1 MQQSEGAG
9 RTSMFSNRRGMSV
22 AMAAIVMAVIVI
34 IGGVGTFAALNS
46 VGASKTTK
54 TSCAPASACGTST
67 SNNDVTLFIPYTVG
81 AGQTYAVVAAGASV
95 PATVGVTGTE
105 TIQTFNVAWAPG
117 QTSTGSTG
125 SLSYTYATPGI
136 YTVYANATTPAGV
149 THTGNSQIIP
159 LKVNPSATSIGA
171 GYYPTTIVTLTNTTG
186 GPNPW
191 ISAGGFV
198 TVNGTYTAAPANALY
213 STVAPTLTTP
223 ATSTQSGL
231 VSGSNFVSAKYTFS
245 TAGYYPITMVSAV
258 TGPSGTLYENYTW
271 GVYVGAGL
279 SCAVCSAP
287 HQSSPH
293 PSTLVYYSL
302 AAGGALTLD
311 PAADY
316 YSVGYE
322 VGQSI
327 DESLV
332 YFNGTDDGQTPS
344 NFVAGAATCVPGG
357 PQCAA
362 LYGGN
367 TLVKGNDYTFA
378 IDPAAHFYD
387 PYTGKS
393 RTVYPSDVMFS
404 IIRAIMY
411 TQVATVT
418 GYYVGFD
425 IAGPLVPYSGLSPND
440 VNSSWDLGPAAAPL
454 HFPYNNTPYWTL
466 NAFAVNDTAY
476 CPSAAM
482 AANGCITF
490 HAGADGESWPALL
503 QILSIVS
510 ADGIQEAG
518 WYTSQGADVPG
529 FQCSATNPDLPCL
542 LPGGVTSTNTSG
554 FKNWV
559 ANSLTGTSGADSPY
573 GWDAEEASAFTGY
586 PAPVPAVAFNEVGS
600 GPYYLAYANAGVGY
614 VLKANPAYQ
623 PPTGCKGQA
632 ACLPNVGAY
641 VPNVIAYWG
650 SSDTV
655 GISEVEAGYADTAAF
670 ESSHFPLMLSLI
682 QNGQLGLLNFP
693 TLVTNNFGFNL
704 HIDLATL
711 KTYDTNPINIPAD
724 AFAFEGL
731 RATLEYA
738 YPFLTA
744 QGLMNVVDGI
754 DGGNPF
760 GGFLPSS
767 ESAFYD
773 ASVPWANYNNVTHQF
788 LNPTVG
794 TATTAGTSAWYW
806 AQATTSGSPIY
817 DPELA
822 SFSSSNPLEI
832 PILGFTT
839 APNINAAELAW
850 GNQVSSITGGVVKFQ
865 QILVPSTSEIY
876 AYLSPGSVPWTVW
889 WFGWIPDYP
898 APVNNWQGAY
908 GYWPLGRC
916 GCPLPDVRWR
926 LRREL
931 QRLDLWSLR
940 PDAREHA
947 ILGRP
952 AEPADPAGLP
962 GNGAERDELLRQR
975 GDLHLG
981 CRHRHPGLGPGPGG
995 LQQPPAD
1002 PRYHAGEHGVHLR
1015 AVDQPLDHQHQRV
1028 DRWRR

>member
-1 MQQSEGAG
+1 
-9 RTSMFSNRRGMSV
+9 
-22 AMAAIVMAVIVI
+22 
-34 IGGVGTFAALNS
+34 
-46 VGASKTTK
+46 
-54 TSCAPASACGTST
+54 
-67 SNNDVTLFIPYTVG
+67 
-81 AGQTYAVVAAGASV
+81 

-191 ISAGGFV
+191 ISAGGSV

-213 STVAPTLTTP
+213 SSVAPTLTTP

-231 VSGSNFVSAKYTFS
+231 KSGTNFVTAKYTFS
-245 TAGYYPITMVSAV
+245 TAGYYPITMVAAV
-258 TGPSGTLYENYTW
+258 TGPLGTLYENYTW
-271 GVYVGAGL
+271 GVYVGANLG
-279 SCAVCSAP
+279 CAVCTAP

-293 PSTLVYYSL
+293 SSTLVYYSL
-302 AAGGALTLD
+302 SAGGALTLD

-327 DESLV
+327 DESLI

-344 NFVAGAATCVPGG
+344 NFVAGAATCVPGSS
-357 PQCAA
+357 QCAA
-362 LYGGN
+362 LYSGN
-367 TLVKGNDYTFA
+367 TLVQGNDYTFA

-404 IIRAIMY
+404 IIRAVMY
-411 TQVATVT
+411 TQVASVT

-425 IAGPLVPYSGLSPND
+425 IAGPLVPYAGLPAGAPD
-440 VNSSWDLGPAAAPL
+440 VSNSWDLGPGGAPL
-454 HFPYNNTPYWTL
+454 HYPYNNTPYWTL
-466 NAFAVNDTAY
+466 SAFAVNDTAY

-490 HAGADGESWPALL
+490 HASADGVSWPALL

-529 FQCSATNPDLPCL
+529 FVCSSANPDLPCL
-542 LPGGVTSTNTSG
+542 LPGGVTSTNTTAY
-554 FKNWV
+554 KNWV
-559 ANSLTGTSGADSPY
+559 TTSKTATTGADSIY
-573 GWDAEEASAFTGY
+573 GWDPEITAGTTGY
-586 PAPVPAVAFNEVGS
+586 PDPVPAVGFNEVGS
-600 GPYYLAYANAGVGY
+600 GPYYLAYANQGVGY
-614 VLKANPAYQ
+614 VLKANPAYE
-623 PPTGCKGQA
+623 PPTGCKGQVG
-632 ACLPNVGAY
+632 CLPNVGAY
-641 VPNVIAYWG
+641 VPNVITYWG

-655 GISEVEAGYADTAAF
+655 GISEVEAGYSDVSLF
-670 ESSHFPLMLSLI
+670 ETSHFPLLLSLV
-682 QNGQLGLLNFP
+682 QNGQLGLINFP

-704 HIDLATL
+704 HIDLALL
-711 KTYDTNPINIPAD
+711 KTYDSSPINIPAN
-724 AFAFEGL
+724 AFSYVGL

-738 YPFLTA
+738 YPYLTA
-744 QGLMNVVDGI
+744 QSAMNVIDGI
-754 DGGNPF
+754 DGGNPY

-773 ASVPWANYNNVTHQF
+773 ANVPWPNYNNVTHQF
-788 LNPTVG
+788 GNPTAGSASTPG
-794 TATTAGTSAWYW
+794 TAAWYW
-806 AQATTSGSPIY
+806 AQATTSGSPLY

-822 SFSSSNPLEI
+822 GFSASNPLII
-832 PILGFTT
+832 PTLGFEV
-839 APNINAAELAW
+839 APNINAGELAW
-850 GNQVSSITGGVVKFQ
+850 GNSVTSLTGGVIKFQ

-876 AYLSPGSVPWTVW
+876 TYLSPGQVPWTVW

-908 GYWPLGRC
+908 GTGLWGGADALYQTLAYDSYGGDYNDSTCGHSDPTLANLQYWA
-916 GCPLPDVRWR
+916 DVPNQVIPQICQGTALNVTTYFINQATYTSNIAVATQDWD
-926 LRREL
+926 LAQAVYNNLQLTIGITQANTIFPYAPWINPASINENVLIGGGAEL
-931 QRLDLWSLR
+931 AWYD
-940 PDAREHA
+940 
-947 ILGRP
+947 IGGN
-952 AEPADPAGLP
+952 GLP
-962 GNGAERDELLRQR
+962 
-975 GDLHLG
+975 
-981 CRHRHPGLGPGPGG
+981 
-995 LQQPPAD
+995 
-1002 PRYHAGEHGVHLR
+1002 
-1015 AVDQPLDHQHQRV
+1015 
-1028 DRWRR
+1028 